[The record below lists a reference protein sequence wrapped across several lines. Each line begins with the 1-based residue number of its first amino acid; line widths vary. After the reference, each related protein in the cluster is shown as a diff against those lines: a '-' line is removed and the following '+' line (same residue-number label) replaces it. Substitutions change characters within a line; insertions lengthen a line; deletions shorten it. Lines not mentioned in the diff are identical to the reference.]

1 MSINEF
7 VKSQAKRIGEA
18 INFKQ
23 RAEKINQQV
32 VEILEKMAND
42 EPIDLSRD
50 RLDPEL
56 HAELENMGL
65 IEKARKLGLMRG
77 PRFSVAPKKDTRGTE
92 DAEFDDDD
100 DDDDNDHNNK
110 KDNDSEKEQWELPP
124 IQSPNH
130 VRMENNKR
138 RLEAIDELLQ
148 DKMVDAELIEE
159 YNTEKKR
166 LLAEQETLRS
176 GGAAGAGEASTA
188 QQKRRRTDDPPPQ
201 EAQHWLAKRSA
212 QRRDE
217 TERKD
222 KGHVKFWNG
231 KRKPIEK
238 KPE

>member
-7 VKSQAKRIGEA
+7 VKSQVKRIGEA
-18 INFKQ
+18 IDFKQ

-92 DAEFDDDD
+92 AAGFEEFDDDD
-100 DDDDNDHNNK
+100 DDNK
-110 KDNDSEKEQWELPP
+110 KDKDNEKEPWELPP

-148 DKMVDAELIEE
+148 DKMVDGDLIEE
-159 YNTEKKR
+159 YNIEKKR

-176 GGAAGAGEASTA
+176 GGGGGGGGGEASTT
-188 QQKRRRTDDPPPQ
+188 QQKRRRTDEPPPQ
-201 EAQHWLAKRSA
+201 EAQHWLAKRNA

-222 KGHVKFWNG
+222 KGHVKFWTG

-238 KPE
+238 KTE